1 MADKTIYL
9 KMGAKV
15 KISTEVIRVG
25 DLGKLY
31 CEDSTVINKIKTLKV
46 YRFREQDKNRCVIG
60 LLKVIELIQKD
71 YPEYAINSVGE
82 TECIVEHRKKEKEHG
97 WKDVIKI
104 VVVSALCFFGTMY
117 TVMAY
122 HNDINITNLF
132 GNVYTMVTG
141 KESTG
146 FTVLELF
153 YSLGL
158 SLGILLFYNHIGK
171 RSITQDPSPVSV
183 EMRTYE
189 DDVNR
194 SLVEMANREEKT
206 IDVD

>member
-82 TECIVEHRKKEKEHG
+82 TECIVEHRKKEKGHG
-97 WKDVIKI
+97 WTNVIKI
-104 VVVSALCFFGTMY
+104 VIVSALFFY
-117 TVMAY
+117 AQQY
-122 HNDINITNLF
+122 I
-132 GNVYTMVTG
+132 
-141 KESTG
+141 
-146 FTVLELF
+146 
-153 YSLGL
+153 L
-158 SLGILLFYNHIGK
+158 SRLHY
-171 RSITQDPSPVSV
+171 
-183 EMRTYE
+183 
-189 DDVNR
+189 
-194 SLVEMANREEKT
+194 
-206 IDVD
+206 